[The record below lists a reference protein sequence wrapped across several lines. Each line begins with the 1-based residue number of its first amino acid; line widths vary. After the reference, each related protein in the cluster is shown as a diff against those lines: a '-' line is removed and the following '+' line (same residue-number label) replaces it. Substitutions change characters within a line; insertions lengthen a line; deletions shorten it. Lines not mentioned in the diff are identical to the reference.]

1 MMLRLGRLGFSV
13 VFSFLLFKEG
23 KINHNE
29 VFILLIHDQLF
40 HILKV
45 FCNCLYKP
53 KYLRM
58 WTL

>member
-1 MMLRLGRLGFSV
+1 MLRLGRLGFSV
-13 VFSFLLFKEG
+13 MISLNRRKEG